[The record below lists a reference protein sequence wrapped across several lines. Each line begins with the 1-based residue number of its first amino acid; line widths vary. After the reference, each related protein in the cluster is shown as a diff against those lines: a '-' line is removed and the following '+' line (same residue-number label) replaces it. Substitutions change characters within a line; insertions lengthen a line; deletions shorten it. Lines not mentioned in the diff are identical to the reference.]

1 MVRDDQRDVH
11 LDVPKQGFAGRIEVL
26 TGTTGRRRWPDEV
39 KARIVAE
46 SYAPGGR
53 VADIARLHGTTRWQV
68 YHWRKLARKGVLALP
83 APADAPAASAFAAVV
98 VEEPPQTEAAKA
110 AEAAAAAVL
119 EIVVGEVVIRAPRA
133 ADEAQLARAIRA
145 ARMVVAR

>member
-1 MVRDDQRDVH
+1 VGRDDQRDVH
-11 LDVPKQGFAGRIEVL
+11 WDVPKEGFAGRIEVL
-26 TGTTGRRRWPDEV
+26 TGATGRRRWPDEV

-53 VADIARLHGTTRWQV
+53 VADVARLHGTTRWQV
-68 YHWRKLARKGVLALP
+68 YHWRKLARKGLLALP
-83 APADAPAASAFAAVV
+83 APAGAAAAPAAPAAPAFAAVV
-98 VEEPPQTEAAKA
+98 VEEPPRTG
-110 AEAAAAAVL
+110 AAAAAVL

>member
-1 MVRDDQRDVH
+1 VGRDDQRDVH

-39 KARIVAE
+39 KGRIVAE

-68 YHWRKLARKGVLALP
+68 YHWRKLARKGLLALP
-83 APADAPAASAFAAVV
+83 APAGVAAAPAFAAVV
-98 VEEPPQTEAAKA
+98 VEEPPRTEAAD
-110 AEAAAAAVL
+110 AAVL

-145 ARMVVAR
+145 ARTAVAR

>member
-11 LDVPKQGFAGRIEVL
+11 WDVPKEGVAGRIEVR

-98 VEEPPQTEAAKA
+98 VEEPPRTEAAD
-110 AEAAAAAVL
+110 AAVL

-145 ARMVVAR
+145 ARTAVAR

>member
-68 YHWRKLARKGVLALP
+68 YHWRKLARRGLLALP
-83 APADAPAASAFAAVV
+83 APAGAAAAPAFATVV
-98 VEEPPQTEAAKA
+98 VEEPPRTGAAD
-110 AEAAAAAVL
+110 AAVL

-145 ARMVVAR
+145 ARTAVAR

>member
-98 VEEPPQTEAAKA
+98 VEEPPRTEAAD
-110 AEAAAAAVL
+110 AAVL

-145 ARMVVAR
+145 ARTAVAR

>member
-68 YHWRKLARKGVLALP
+68 YHWRKLARRGLLALP
-83 APADAPAASAFAAVV
+83 APAG
-98 VEEPPQTEAAKA
+98 
-110 AEAAAAAVL
+110 AAA
-119 EIVVGEVVIRAPRA
+119 GRPPSPPSSSRSRRGPRP
-133 ADEAQLARAIRA
+133 RTR
-145 ARMVVAR
+145 RCSRSSSVRW

>member
-1 MVRDDQRDVH
+1 VARDDQRDVH
-11 LDVPKQGFAGRIEVL
+11 LDVPKEGFAGRIEVL
-26 TGTTGRRRWPDEV
+26 TGATGRRRWPDEV

-53 VADIARLHGTTRWQV
+53 VADVARLHGTTRWQV
-68 YHWRKLARKGVLALP
+68 YHWRKLARKGGLALP
-83 APADAPAASAFAAVV
+83 APADAAAAPAFAAVV
-98 VEEPPQTEAAKA
+98 VEEPPRTGAAD
-110 AEAAAAAVL
+110 AAVL

>member
-1 MVRDDQRDVH
+1 VARDDQRDVH
-11 LDVPKQGFAGRIEVL
+11 LDVPKEGFVGRIEVL
-26 TGTTGRRRWPDEV
+26 TGATGRRRWPDEV

-53 VADIARLHGTTRWQV
+53 VADVARLHGTTRWQV
-68 YHWRKLARKGVLALP
+68 YHWRKLARKGLLALP
-83 APADAPAASAFAAVV
+83 APADAAVAPAFAAVV
-98 VEEPPQTEAAKA
+98 VEEPPRTEA
-110 AEAAAAAVL
+110 AAAAAVL

>member
-68 YHWRKLARKGVLALP
+68 YHWRKLARRGLLALP
-83 APADAPAASAFAAVV
+83 APAGAAAAPAFAAVV
-98 VEEPPQTEAAKA
+98 VEEPPRTGAAD
-110 AEAAAAAVL
+110 AAVL

>member
-11 LDVPKQGFAGRIEVL
+11 WDVPKEGFAGRIEVL
-26 TGTTGRRRWPDEV
+26 TGATGRRRWPDEV

-46 SYAPGGR
+46 SYAPGRR

-68 YHWRKLARKGVLALP
+68 YHWRKLARKGLLALP
-83 APADAPAASAFAAVV
+83 APADAAAAPAFAAVI
-98 VEEPPQTEAAKA
+98 VEEPPRTEA
-110 AEAAAAAVL
+110 AEAAAADAAVL

>member
-46 SYAPGGR
+46 SYAPGRR

-68 YHWRKLARKGVLALP
+68 YHWRKLARRGLLALP
-83 APADAPAASAFAAVV
+83 APAGAAAAPAFAAVV
-98 VEEPPQTEAAKA
+98 VEEPPRTEAAD
-110 AEAAAAAVL
+110 AAVL

-145 ARMVVAR
+145 ARTAVAR

>member
-1 MVRDDQRDVH
+1 

-53 VADIARLHGTTRWQV
+53 VADIARRHGTTRWQV

-83 APADAPAASAFAAVV
+83 APAFAAVV
-98 VEEPPQTEAAKA
+98 VEEPPRP
-110 AEAAAAAVL
+110 EAAAAAVL

-145 ARMVVAR
+145 ARTAVAR

>member
-98 VEEPPQTEAAKA
+98 VEEPPRTEAAD
-110 AEAAAAAVL
+110 AAVL

>member
-68 YHWRKLARKGVLALP
+68 YHWRKLARRGLLALP
-83 APADAPAASAFAAVV
+83 APAGAAAAPAFAAVV
-98 VEEPPQTEAAKA
+98 VEEPPRTEAAD
-110 AEAAAAAVL
+110 AAVL

-145 ARMVVAR
+145 ARTAVAR

>member
-68 YHWRKLARKGVLALP
+68 YHWRKLARRGLLALP
-83 APADAPAASAFAAVV
+83 APAGAAAAPAFAAVV
-98 VEEPPQTEAAKA
+98 VEEPPRT
-110 AEAAAAAVL
+110 EAAAAAVL

-145 ARMVVAR
+145 ARTAVAR

>member
-53 VADIARLHGTTRWQV
+53 VADVARLHGTTRWQV
-68 YHWRKLARKGVLALP
+68 YHWRKLARRGSLALP
-83 APADAPAASAFAAVV
+83 APAGAAAAPAFAAVV
-98 VEEPPQTEAAKA
+98 VEEPPRTEAAD
-110 AEAAAAAVL
+110 AAVL

>member
-53 VADIARLHGTTRWQV
+53 VADVARLHGTTRWQV
-68 YHWRKLARKGVLALP
+68 YHWRKLARRGLLALP
-83 APADAPAASAFAAVV
+83 APAGAAAAPAFAAVV
-98 VEEPPQTEAAKA
+98 VEEPPRTEAAD
-110 AEAAAAAVL
+110 AAVL

-145 ARMVVAR
+145 ARTAVAR